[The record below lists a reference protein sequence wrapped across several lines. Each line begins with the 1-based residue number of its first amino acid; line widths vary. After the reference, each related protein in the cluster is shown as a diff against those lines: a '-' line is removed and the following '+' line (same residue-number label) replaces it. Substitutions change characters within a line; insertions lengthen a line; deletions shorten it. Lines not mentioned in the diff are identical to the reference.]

1 MAVAGIGKNKLNS
14 ALTDVSNGG
23 DGMVKSGRP
32 SVMTDAILQAV
43 NAEVTKLSMNFQS
56 VRAQDGGEYT
66 IWKLFEKEI
75 KNSRPNSIAELE
87 AFDAKTK
94 KKWLTIA
101 TLCIEV
107 EGEMLR
113 YYLFRSH
120 LCPCHRYYPR
130 NYLPPFNT
138 GVSLSATIKTGTI

>member
-1 MAVAGIGKNKLNS
+1 MVTFKFSIAYGRV
-14 ALTDVSNGG
+14 VS
-23 DGMVKSGRP
+23 R
-32 SVMTDAILQAV
+32 
-43 NAEVTKLSMNFQS
+43 VTKIFDNQFTMFRDQPKVFS
-56 VRAQDGGEYT
+56 VGNHQYVVLTHPKVDQVLLEY
-66 IWKLFEKEI
+66 
-75 KNSRPNSIAELE
+75 
-87 AFDAKTK
+87 
-94 KKWLTIA
+94 TIA